1 MRASDVSHYTISD
14 VLIERCDN
22 GRQFLLKKPQII
34 DDRSD
39 SFPFLFLFMLDM
51 CFMQPADTVSLL
63 LCPNS
68 HGHRDMDS
76 LPFRR
81 VLGQCKSSLDRDK
94 AARQATG
101 IKATESAGQI
111 WIQTKRSP
119 SCSSEKSSLIARSPL
134 SKDSVG
140 AGSK

>member
-1 MRASDVSHYTISD
+1 MRASSFSRIPRSSTIEATHFTFFFSSSC
-14 VLIERCDN
+14 LTCASCN
-22 GRQFLLKKPQII
+22 LL
-34 DDRSD
+34 D
-39 SFPFLFLFMLDM
+39 
-51 CFMQPADTVSLL
+51 AV

-81 VLGQCKSSLDRDK
+81 VLGQCKSSRP
-94 AARQATG
+94 RQRQGNQQATG
-101 IKATESAGQI
+101 IKAAESAGRT

-119 SCSSEKSSLIARSPL
+119 GRSSEKSSLIARPPL

-140 AGSK
+140 PG